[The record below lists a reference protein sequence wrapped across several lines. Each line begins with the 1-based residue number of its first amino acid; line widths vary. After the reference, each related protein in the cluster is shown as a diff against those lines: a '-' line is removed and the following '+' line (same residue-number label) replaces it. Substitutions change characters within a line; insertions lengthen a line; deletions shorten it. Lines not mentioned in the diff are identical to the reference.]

1 MSPLPPAGAFREFTV
16 DDRAMSQLAVLGM
29 LLTTAIV
36 LAVSLALFMLT
47 GV

>member
-1 MSPLPPAGAFREFTV
+1 MSPLPPAGAFRGLTL